1 MKRRV
6 KILLLVALIMF
17 LLGKFVFSPYVVVGT
32 SMMPTLRDMDLCLMR
47 RTWHYRP
54 ARGDIVVFRTA
65 DAPPL
70 RFVKR
75 VVALPGETV
84 SISNG
89 VVRIDGAPLR
99 EEYTERNPEWNL
111 PATAVASNKVYVI
124 GDHRAVSL
132 SEIGRAHV

>member
-17 LLGKFVFSPYVVVGT
+17 LLGKFVLSPYVVVGT

-75 VVALPGETV
+75 VCLA
-84 SISNG
+84 
-89 VVRIDGAPLR
+89 R
-99 EEYTERNPEWNL
+99 RNNQHFQRSC
-111 PATAVASNKVYVI
+111 A
-124 GDHRAVSL
+124 DRRRA
-132 SEIGRAHV
+132 IA